1 MTPIMAPI
9 LTHRLWY
16 SMAEASDA
24 AVLGNLPDGTL
35 RLIAWLLGLLG
46 SRRRPRTLS
55 ATDLAVVNQSLEGCL
70 GKYCNL
76 LMNNRPLLCKF
87 LIIFV
92 PWIWFQTTTRLVL
105 GFAAFQSCLNPGLLK
120 IHGRSTRIQFR
131 IILFAALLYHC
142 HVSLH
147 SVTLPLA

>member
-1 MTPIMAPI
+1 MAPI

-16 SMAEASDA
+16 SMAEATDA

-92 PWIWFQTTTRLVL
+92 PWRDLVSNDHAL
-105 GFAAFQSCLNPGLLK
+105 GAGICSL
-120 IHGRSTRIQFR
+120 S
-131 IILFAALLYHC
+131 ILSESWTA
-142 HVSLH
+142 
-147 SVTLPLA
+147 